1 MIGVI
6 ILQPAVM
13 TFTTLK
19 KLLLAELRCRILVFF
34 FVNKIYCADV
44 QTEIFDDLN
53 LLRIL
58 LKGPV
63 LHYSSGV
70 F

>member
-1 MIGVI
+1 
-6 ILQPAVM
+6 M
-13 TFTTLK
+13 TFTTFK
-19 KLLLAELRCRILVFF
+19 SLLLAELRCRILIFF
-34 FVNKIYCADV
+34 FVNKIYCADI
-44 QTEIFDDLN
+44 QTEIFEDLK